1 MALFVGLYVY
11 DSTLLL
17 YYNEALLIPNGRSG
31 WATRFGSTNFTL
43 KGKELCVPNPF
54 LPAQVLLRLAW
65 NVGGSKNVS
74 VDRFIAARSV
84 FTKFV
89 PLVWSLALVTFVLLP
104 FSLFGKQGEFFIL
117 LSFILIYT
125 NVLLIVLFLWLDR
138 YGLGLTGKKFAL
150 VALDI
155 LICPPFALNI
165 IRKLSLSMLFKDD
178 LINVARQLQ
187 TLSGWNETRVELLNR
202 LNEEITLA
210 DELSERLPE
219 LIALRDDL
227 LSEAPNVE

>member
-1 MALFVGLYVY
+1 MALFASLYVY
-11 DSTLLL
+11 DSALLL
-17 YYNEALLIPNGRSG
+17 YCNEALLIPNGRSG
-31 WATRFGSTNFTL
+31 WSTRFGSTNFTL

-54 LPAQVLLRLAW
+54 LPAQVLLRLTWDA
-65 NVGGSKNVS
+65 GGLKSAS
-74 VDRFIAARSV
+74 IDRLIAARSA

-125 NVLLIVLFLWLDR
+125 NVLVIVLFLWLDR
-138 YGLGLTGKKFAL
+138 HGLGLTGKKFAL

-202 LNEEITLA
+202 LNEEIALA